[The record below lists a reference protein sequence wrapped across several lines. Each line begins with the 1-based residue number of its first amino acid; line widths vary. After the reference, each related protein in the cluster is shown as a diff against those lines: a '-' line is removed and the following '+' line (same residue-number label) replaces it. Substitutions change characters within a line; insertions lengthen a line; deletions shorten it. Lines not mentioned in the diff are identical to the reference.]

1 MRRLSLII
9 VFILSIFI
17 IGTVSAKDILS
28 VDGSITNNK
37 LSISGKT
44 EEGILAVEIMVY
56 DSSNNLVAM
65 ESAPVDNDNNFEKV
79 IDVAGNE
86 FTIKVADYDGGEY
99 LEKKITSSS
108 DNSNTSNAI
117 TTNSTDSGNK
127 KSTKA
132 NNPNTYDNII
142 KYVVISLISFVGIA
156 IMYMFIKYRKK
167 TS

>member
-17 IGTVSAKDILS
+17 IGTVSAKDIIS
-28 VDGSITNNK
+28 IDGSISNNK
-37 LSISGKT
+37 LSISGKA
-44 EEGILAVEIMVY
+44 EEGTLAVEIMVY

-65 ESAPVDNDNNFEKV
+65 ESASVDNDNNFEKT
-79 IDVAGNE
+79 IDVDGSE

-99 LEKKITSSS
+99 LEKRITSSS
-108 DNSNTSNAI
+108 DDSTVSNTT
-117 TTNSTDSGNK
+117 TTNSTDSNNK

-156 IMYMFIKYRKK
+156 IIYMFIKYRKK